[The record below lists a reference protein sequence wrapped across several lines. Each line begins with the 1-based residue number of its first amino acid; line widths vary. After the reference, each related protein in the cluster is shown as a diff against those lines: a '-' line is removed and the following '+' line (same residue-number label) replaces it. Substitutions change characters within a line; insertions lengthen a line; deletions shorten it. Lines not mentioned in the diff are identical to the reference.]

1 MIEWIRSH
9 PEEAVAA
16 LLALLSA
23 VNGMLAHSPRLV
35 PWLRW
40 LAPLLALV
48 DRMSVTVRRDSPGSV
63 KLPLAASQPPGAN
76 GAGPVIPAGAG
87 VALMLGPSLLACSRP
102 GLTGLGAAREALRT
116 LDHAATE
123 WYVAETQAAATPAQ
137 LDEADRMAARWV
149 ALRDRATAALAEA
162 ERRGGGVPATARALL
177 AQGAQALA
185 DAGLALPDRAIDLL
199 AAAGGAP

>member
-1 MIEWIRSH
+1 MTEWIRSH

-23 VNGMLAHSPRLV
+23 VNGLLAHSPRLV

-48 DRMSVTVRRDSPGSV
+48 DRLSVTVRRDSPGTV

-76 GAGPVIPAGAG
+76 GAGPLIPPGAA
-87 VALMLGPSLLACSRP
+87 VALLLGLALVACSRP
-102 GLTGLGAAREALRT
+102 GLTGLGAAREALRL

-123 WYVAETQAAATPAQ
+123 WYVAEASMAATPAQ
-137 LDEADRMAARWV
+137 LDEADRVAARWV

-162 ERRGGGVPATARALL
+162 ESRDAGQATAARALL
-177 AQGAQALA
+177 AQGAQVLA

-199 AAAGGAP
+199 AAAGGVP